1 VYAVLLHLRFIPALK
16 GKLVFN
22 SVAMWSYSAILFTYF
37 GVNFFL
43 VGLHSYANG
52 EAETIWP
59 SWLTYVVLIFA
70 VFNALAIWRDKAVR

>member
-1 VYAVLLHLRFIPALK
+1 
-16 GKLVFN
+16 
-22 SVAMWSYSAILFTYF
+22 MWAFSAILFTYF

-59 SWLTYVVLIFA
+59 SWLTWVVLGFFI
-70 VFNALAIWRDKAVR
+70 FNAIAVVRNNTFKKASQK

>member
-1 VYAVLLHLRFIPALK
+1 
-16 GKLVFN
+16 
-22 SVAMWSYSAILFTYF
+22 MWSYSAILFTYF

-59 SWLTYVVLIFA
+59 GWLTYVVLIFV